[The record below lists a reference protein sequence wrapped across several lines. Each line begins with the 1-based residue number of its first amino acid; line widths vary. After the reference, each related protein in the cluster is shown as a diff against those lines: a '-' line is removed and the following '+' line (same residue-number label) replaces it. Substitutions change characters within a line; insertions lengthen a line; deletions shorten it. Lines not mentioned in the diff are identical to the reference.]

1 MDILNV
7 IDPVQFRTYMLVL
20 IRVSI
25 LLFMFPVF
33 SSKVF
38 PSTLKMGFAL
48 VISLLLYSVVDTD
61 LSRFPLGVVETGLL
75 ITAEAMI
82 GLTLGLCLRMFFA
95 SVQLAGQIIGFQ
107 MGFAMINVV
116 DPQTG
121 ANVSIM
127 DQLGY
132 WVCVLV
138 FLLLNG
144 HHIMFMAV
152 IDSFKLVP
160 MGFFMMHDAMMIKF
174 LSLGSQLFL
183 MAIKIGAPVIASL
196 VFVSVG
202 FGLVSKF
209 SPQMNV
215 MIVAFPLKIVAG
227 LVLFGLSLQIIIIVT
242 RSYVSEFKELLM
254 YFLFYIGGSGMA
266 GA

>member
-1 MDILNV
+1 MEILNV
-7 IDPVQFRTYMLVL
+7 IDPVEFRTYMLVL
-20 IRVSI
+20 LRVSI

-38 PSTLKMGFAL
+38 PNRLKIGLAM
-48 VISLLLYSVVDTD
+48 VVSLLFYSVVEVD
-61 LSRFPLGVVETGLL
+61 LSRFPMSVIATGLL
-75 ITAEAMI
+75 ILAEAMI
-82 GLTLGLCLRMFFA
+82 GMTLGLCLRMFFGA
-95 SVQLAGQIIGFQ
+95 VQLAGQIIGFQ

-132 WVCVLV
+132 WVCVVV

-144 HHIMFMAV
+144 HHIMFMAM

-160 MGFFMMHDAMMIKF
+160 IGFFMMPEVMMAKVID
-174 LSLGSQLFL
+174 LGAQLFL
-183 MAIKIGAPVIASL
+183 LSIKIGAPVIASL
-196 VFVSVG
+196 AFVSVG

-227 LVLFGLSLQIIIIVT
+227 LVLFGLTLQIIAIMT
-242 RSYVSEFKELLM
+242 QSYVGEFKELLM
-254 YFLFYIGGSGMA
+254 YFLFFAGGG
-266 GA
+266 

>member
-7 IDPVQFRTYMLVL
+7 IDPIQFRTYLLVL
-20 IRVSI
+20 LRLSI
-25 LLFMFPVF
+25 MLFMTPVF

-38 PSTLKMGFAL
+38 PTQLKMGFAL
-48 VISLLLYSVVDTD
+48 VSALLLYSVVEVD
-61 LSRFPLGVVETGLL
+61 LARFPMSVPAIGLL
-75 ITAEAMI
+75 ILAEAMI
-82 GLTLGLCLRMFFA
+82 GLCLGMCLRIFFG

-121 ANVSIM
+121 SNVSIM

-132 WVCVLV
+132 WVCLLV

-144 HHIMFMAV
+144 HHIIFLAV

-160 MGFFMMHDAMMIKF
+160 VGFFLMQKILLVKMLE
-174 LSLGSQLFL
+174 LSAQLFVL
-183 MAIKIGAPVIASL
+183 AVKIGAPVIASL
-196 VFVSVG
+196 AFVSVG
-202 FGLVSKF
+202 FGMMSKF

-227 LVLFGLSLQIIIIVT
+227 LVLFGLTLQIIVIAT
-242 RSYVSEFKELLM
+242 RNYVGEFKQLLM
-254 YFLFYIGGSGMA
+254 YLLFYAGGG
-266 GA
+266 

>member
-1 MDILNV
+1 MNILNV
-7 IDPVQFRTYMLVL
+7 IDPVQFRIFMLVL

-25 LLFMFPVF
+25 LLFMFPIF

-38 PSTLKMGFAL
+38 PSILKTGLAL
-48 VISLLLYSVVDTD
+48 VVSLLFYSVVTID
-61 LSRFPLGVVETGLL
+61 LSRFPMSVPATGLL
-75 ITAEAMI
+75 IAAEAMI
-82 GLTLGLCLRMFFA
+82 GLTLGLILRMFFA
-95 SVQLAGQIIGFQ
+95 SVQLAGQVIGFQ

-132 WVCVLV
+132 WVCVV
-138 FLLLNG
+138 IFILLNG
-144 HHIMFMAV
+144 HHIIFIAMV
-152 IDSFKLVP
+152 DSFKLVP
-160 MGFFMMHDAMMIKF
+160 IGFFMMHDAIMVKLIE
-174 LSLGSQLFL
+174 LGSQLFL
-183 MAIKIGAPVIASL
+183 LSIKIGAPVIASL
-196 VFVSVG
+196 AFVSVG

-227 LVLFGLSLQIIIIVT
+227 LLLFGLSLQIINIVT
-242 RSYVSEFKELLM
+242 RDYVLEFKALLM
-254 YFLFYIGGSGMA
+254 YFLFYIGGA
-266 GA
+266 A

>member
-7 IDPVQFRTYMLVL
+7 IDPVEFRTYLLVL
-20 IRVSI
+20 LRVSI

-33 SSKVF
+33 SSNVF
-38 PSTLKMGFAL
+38 PARLKMGFAM
-48 VISLLLYSVVDTD
+48 VVSLLFYSVVEVD
-61 LSRFPLGVVETGLL
+61 LTRFPLTAVSTGLL
-75 ITAEAMI
+75 VLAEALI
-82 GLTLGLCLRMFFA
+82 GLTLGLCLRIFFG

-107 MGFAMINVV
+107 MGFAMINVL

-121 ANVSIM
+121 SNVSIM

-132 WVCVLV
+132 WVCVIV

-160 MGFFMMHDAMMIKF
+160 MGVFMMQKEMLVKMTDLVA
-174 LSLGSQLFL
+174 QLFL
-183 MAIKIGAPVIASL
+183 LSIKIGAPVIVSL
-196 VFVSVG
+196 AFVSAS
-202 FGLVSKF
+202 FGLVAKF

-215 MIVAFPLKIVAG
+215 MIVAFPLKIIAG
-227 LVLFGLSLQIIIIVT
+227 LVLFGLTLQIIVIIT
-242 RSYVSEFKELLM
+242 QNYIAQFKGILM
-254 YFLFYIGGSGMA
+254 YFLFFAGGG
-266 GA
+266 

>member
-7 IDPVQFRTYMLVL
+7 IDPMEFRTYLLVL
-20 IRVSI
+20 IRLSI
-25 LLFMFPVF
+25 LIFMFPIF
-33 SSKVF
+33 SSSVF
-38 PSTLKMGFAL
+38 PTQLKIGFAL
-48 VISLLLYSVVDTD
+48 VTSLLFYSIVHVD
-61 LSRFPLGVVETGLL
+61 LNLFPMSVPATGLL
-75 ITAEAMI
+75 IMAELLI
-82 GLTLGLCLRMFFA
+82 GLSLGICLRMFFG

-121 ANVSIM
+121 SNVSIM

-132 WVCVLV
+132 WVCVVV

-144 HHIMFMAV
+144 HHIIFMAV
-152 IDSFKLVP
+152 IESFKLVP
-160 MGFFMMHDAMMIKF
+160 MGFFMMQEAVLVKILD
-174 LSLGSQLFL
+174 LGGQLFVL
-183 MAIKIGAPVIASL
+183 AIKIGAPVIASL
-196 VFVSVG
+196 AFVSTA

-227 LVLFGLSLQIIIIVT
+227 LLLFGLTLQIIVVMTQNYIGQ
-242 RSYVSEFKELLM
+242 FKQLLM
-254 YFLFYIGGSGMA
+254 TLLFYAGGG
-266 GA
+266 

>member
-1 MDILNV
+1 MNILNV
-7 IDPVQFRTYMLVL
+7 IDPVQFRTFMLVL

-33 SSKVF
+33 SSTVF
-38 PSTLKMGFAL
+38 PNRLKMGFAL
-48 VISLLLYSVVDTD
+48 VVSLLMYSVVDID
-61 LSRFPLGVVETGLL
+61 LSRFPMSAIATGLL
-75 ITAEAMI
+75 IAAEAMI
-82 GLTLGLCLRMFFA
+82 GLTLGLCLRIFFA

-107 MGFAMINVV
+107 MGFAMINVI

-132 WVCVLV
+132 WVCVII

-144 HHIMFMAV
+144 HHMMFMAI

-160 MGFFMMHDAMMIKF
+160 MGFFMMQDAMMVKF
-174 LSLGSQLFL
+174 IELGSQLFL
-183 MAIKIGAPVIASL
+183 LAIKIGAPVIASL
-196 VFVSVG
+196 AFVSVG
-202 FGLVSKF
+202 FGLVARF

-215 MIVAFPLKIVAG
+215 MIVAFPLKIIAG
-227 LVLFGLSLQIIIIVT
+227 LTLFGLSLQIIIIIT

-254 YFLFYIGGSGMA
+254 YFLFYVGGG
-266 GA
+266 

>member
-7 IDPVQFRTYMLVL
+7 IDPIEFRTYMLVL
-20 IRVSI
+20 LRISI

-38 PSTLKMGFAL
+38 PNNLKLGFAL
-48 VISLLLYSVVDTD
+48 VVSLLFYSVVDINVE
-61 LSRFPLGVVETGLL
+61 RFPMSVPATGLL
-75 ITAEAMI
+75 ILAEAMI
-82 GLTLGLCLRMFFA
+82 GLTIGLCLRLFFG

-121 ANVSIM
+121 TNVSIM

-132 WVCVLV
+132 WVCVVV

-144 HHIMFMAV
+144 HHIMFLAV

-160 MGFFMMHDAMMIKF
+160 IGFFMMQEAMMVKF
-174 LSLGSQLFL
+174 LDLGAQLFL
-183 MAIKIGAPVIASL
+183 LAIKMGAPVIASL
-196 VFVSVG
+196 AFVSMG
-202 FGLVSKF
+202 FGLVAKF

-215 MIVAFPLKIVAG
+215 MIVAFPLKIIAG
-227 LVLFGLSLQIIIIVT
+227 LVLFGLSLQIIVIFT
-242 RSYVSEFKELLM
+242 RSYVTEFKGLLM
-254 YFLFYIGGSGMA
+254 YFLFYIGGG
-266 GA
+266 

>member
-7 IDPVQFRTYMLVL
+7 IDPVEFRTYLLVL
-20 IRVSI
+20 LRVSI

-33 SSKVF
+33 SSNVF
-38 PSTLKMGFAL
+38 PNRLKMGFAL
-48 VISLLLYSVVDTD
+48 VVSLLLYSVVNVD
-61 LSRFPLGVVETGLL
+61 LSRFPMTIVATGLL
-75 ITAEAMI
+75 ILAEALI
-82 GLTLGLCLRMFFA
+82 GLTLGLCLRIFFA

-121 ANVSIM
+121 SNVSIM

-132 WVCVLV
+132 WVCVIV

-144 HHIMFMAV
+144 HHIMFLAM

-160 MGFFMMHDAMMIKF
+160 IGFFMMQEVMMAKF
-174 LSLGSQLFL
+174 IDLGGQLFL
-183 MAIKIGAPVIASL
+183 LAIKIGAPVIASL
-196 VFVSVG
+196 AFVSVG
-202 FGLVSKF
+202 FGLVAKF

-215 MIVAFPLKIVAG
+215 MIVAFPLKIIAG
-227 LVLFGLSLQIIIIVT
+227 LVLFGLTLQIIVIIT
-242 RSYVSEFKELLM
+242 RNYVAGFKELLM
-254 YFLFYIGGSGMA
+254 YFLFFAGGG
-266 GA
+266 

>member
-7 IDPVQFRTYMLVL
+7 IDPVEFRTYLLVL
-20 IRVSI
+20 LRISI

-38 PSTLKMGFAL
+38 PPTLKMGFAL
-48 VISLLLYSVVDTD
+48 VVSLLFYSVVDVD
-61 LSRFPLGVVETGLL
+61 LGRFPMSVIATGLL
-75 ITAEAMI
+75 ILAEVLI
-82 GLTLGLCLRMFFA
+82 GLALGLCLHIFFGA
-95 SVQLAGQIIGFQ
+95 VQLAGQIIGFQ
-107 MGFAMINVV
+107 MGFAMINVL

-127 DQLGY
+127 DQFGY
-132 WVCVLV
+132 WVCVIV

-144 HHIMFMAV
+144 HHIMFLAV

-160 MGFFMMHDAMMIKF
+160 VGFFMMQEAIMAKLIDLGAQLFF
-174 LSLGSQLFL
+174 LS
-183 MAIKIGAPVIASL
+183 IKIGAPVMASL

-202 FGLVSKF
+202 FGLMAKF

-215 MIVAFPLKIVAG
+215 MIVAFPLKIVVG
-227 LVLFGLSLQIIIIVT
+227 LVLFGLTLQIIVIIT
-242 RSYVSEFKELLM
+242 QNYVAEFKRLLM
-254 YFLFYIGGSGMA
+254 YLLFFAGGG
-266 GA
+266 

>member
-7 IDPVQFRTYMLVL
+7 IDPMEIRTYLLVL
-20 IRVSI
+20 LRVSI

-33 SSKVF
+33 TSSVF
-38 PSTLKMGFAL
+38 PSRLKLGLAM
-48 VISLLLYSVVDTD
+48 VVSLLFYSVVDVD
-61 LSRFPLGVVETGLL
+61 LERFPMTAVATGLL
-75 ITAEAMI
+75 IIAEALI
-82 GLTLGLCLRMFFA
+82 GLTIGLCLRIFFGA
-95 SVQLAGQIIGFQ
+95 VQLAGQIIGFQ
-107 MGFAMINVV
+107 MGFAMINVI

-132 WVCVLV
+132 WVCVIV

-144 HHIMFMAV
+144 HHIMFLAV

-160 MGFFMMHDAMMIKF
+160 IGFFMMQEVMMAKMID
-174 LSLGSQLFL
+174 LGAQLFFL
-183 MAIKIGAPVIASL
+183 AIKVGAPVIASL
-196 VFVSVG
+196 AFVSVG
-202 FGLVSKF
+202 FGLTAKF

-227 LVLFGLSLQIIIIVT
+227 LILFGLSLQIIVILT
-242 RSYVSEFKELLM
+242 KTYVGQFKALLM
-254 YFLFYIGGSGMA
+254 YFLYFAGGG
-266 GA
+266 